1 MEAAVKVQAG
11 DEARPRAGGAYT
23 LRCPVCGAHHEDCA
37 EDLLL
42 TCPENHAPSLLR
54 AVYGEKRLVIH
65 AELSGVFRYA
75 DWLPIRRTLAG
86 MPGPVV
92 YRSTGLAATL
102 GLANLLVIFSG
113 FWPERGA
120 LMETCTFKELE
131 AQAVCGRIPAGWG
144 SSLVVCSAGN
154 TARAFHQAC
163 SRAGI
168 AALLIV
174 PEHCM
179 PLLWSTCGR
188 KPFVRL
194 AVLGGEA
201 DYADAIHAGSLIA
214 QTDGF
219 SAEGG
224 ARNAARRD
232 GMGTAVL
239 AATEAAGVIP
249 DHYFQAVGS
258 GTGAIAAWEANLRLL
273 EDGRFGE
280 RKMRLHLAQNIPFT
294 PMADAWRAG
303 SRRLPEISEAK
314 ARRDFKAVRALV
326 LANRTPPY
334 SVAGGLYDALSDCGG
349 VMYRIS
355 NGEAERAGLLFED
368 REGCDIDPAAE
379 VAVAA
384 LIQAVEAGSIGA
396 RSVVALN
403 VTGGGRKRIEATG
416 RVERLE
422 PTVGFDVEDLRDRGV
437 AAVLRELRQREV
449 SL

>member
-1 MEAAVKVQAG
+1 MEAATKVQAG
-11 DEARPRAGGAYT
+11 DEARPRIGGHYT
-23 LRCPVCGAHHEDCA
+23 LRCPLCGAQHEDRA

-42 TCPENHAPSLLR
+42 SCPEDHPPSLLR
-54 AVYGEKRLVIH
+54 AVYRQKRLVIH
-65 AELSGVFRYA
+65 PELSGAFRYA
-75 DWLPIRRTLAG
+75 DWLPIRRTLSG
-86 MPGPVV
+86 VSGPVV
-92 YRSTGLAATL
+92 YRSAGLASAL
-102 GLANLLVIFSG
+102 GLSNLLIVFSG

-131 AQAVCGRIPAGWG
+131 AQAVCGRIPAGWS

-154 TARAFHQAC
+154 TARAFLQAC

-168 AALLIV
+168 AALLVV
-174 PEHCM
+174 PEHCL
-179 PLLWSTCGR
+179 PLLWSAGGR
-188 KPFVRL
+188 SPFVRL
-194 AVLGGEA
+194 AVVGGEA
-201 DYADAIHAGSLIA
+201 DYADAIQAGSLIA

-232 GMGTAVL
+232 GMGTTVL
-239 AATEAAGVIP
+239 AATEAAGAIP

-258 GTGAIAAWEANLRLL
+258 GTGAIAAWEASLRLL

-280 RKMRLHLAQNIPFT
+280 RKMKLHLAQNIPFT

-303 SRRLPEISEAK
+303 SRRLPEIHEAK
-314 ARRDFKAVRALV
+314 ARRDSKAVRAPV
-326 LANRTPPY
+326 LTNRAPPY

-349 VMYRIS
+349 LMYRIS
-355 NGEAERAGLLFED
+355 NKEAERAGQLFED
-368 REGCDIDPAAE
+368 REGCDLDPAAE

-403 VTGGGRKRIEATG
+403 ITGGGRKRIEATA

-422 PTVGFDVEDLRDRGV
+422 PDVRFDMEDLRARGV

-449 SL
+449 SS